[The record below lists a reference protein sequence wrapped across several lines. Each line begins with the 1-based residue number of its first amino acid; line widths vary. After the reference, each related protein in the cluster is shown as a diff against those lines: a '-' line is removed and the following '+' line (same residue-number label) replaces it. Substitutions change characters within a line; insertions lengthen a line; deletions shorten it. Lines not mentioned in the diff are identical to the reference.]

1 VVLETLAIG
10 GVSPMESKKW
20 SVGLLKK
27 FFTEFGSGE
36 ANRDAF
42 RGEME
47 KEGKNPRECNGMF
60 AY

>member
-1 VVLETLAIG
+1 
-10 GVSPMESKKW
+10 MESKKW